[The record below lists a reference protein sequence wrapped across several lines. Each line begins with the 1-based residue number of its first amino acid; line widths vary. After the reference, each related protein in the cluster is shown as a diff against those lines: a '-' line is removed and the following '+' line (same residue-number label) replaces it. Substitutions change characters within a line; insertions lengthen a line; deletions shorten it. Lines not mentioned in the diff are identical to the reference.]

1 MLLFSAKNL
10 LFFFFWLV
18 TSVNV
23 TAVVPF
29 SPANTD
35 FSSPYRKLL
44 EFSRQFPQQKA
55 YLHTDKSDYLAGE
68 TIWIKAYLV
77 SARSHVPDTT
87 STNLFV
93 ELINTRNQVVE
104 FLILPL
110 HNGFS
115 AASIKLSD
123 SLSEGNYQLK
133 AYTNWMK
140 NFSDDFIFTKDIF
153 VYNPAEANYVNRSD
167 IRHNIRFN
175 SGLEQKET
183 IMQLAFFPE
192 GGNLVA
198 GLENRVAFKAADGLG
213 KGQQAKGTLFD
224 AGGNQILEFQT
235 LHDGMGSFSFRPNQG
250 GTYTAQIVFND
261 GTQLRKPLPPVHPMG
276 YLLRVDPGPEVIRVR
291 VEANFDPAQ
300 LNISTDIFIM
310 AHTRGQVGFIEK
322 ANLTGGVF
330 QTNISTGQFP
340 EGVTHITLFGAN
352 EKPLAERLVFI
363 HFSPSNEEN
372 HYVVWEKKELDE
384 MVEVDFWFN
393 PPSALAPEGSS
404 FSLAVT
410 ENFENTR
417 FDKWNIATYL
427 LLTSDFGASVYDPL
441 FYFMDSSPNR
451 LQALDLLMLTHGWR
465 RFNWNDLLAGNLPEI
480 RFREA
485 KGLSIAGKVTPV
497 SSARETGELN
507 IEMSVGHPEKRDI
520 LRTKTD
526 REGNFAFTG
535 LKYNDLF
542 SALIMVERDQRGR
555 IYRVELLERT
565 RVGSLFN
572 PGFKT
577 KPHGVVQR
585 SSDWK
590 PRERPG
596 FFRRFL
602 NRPGSV
608 QETKTTSM
616 YGMPDQTIYL
626 EDIRINYTNV
636 FDLIRDK
643 VVGLSI
649 INGEITLRGPTSI
662 RLSNEPLFF
671 IDEVMVNRF
680 HFLNT
685 PISDVERIEVLRGA
699 NTAILG
705 SRGANGAMFIYTR
718 RAMHQQ
724 QYSYEYQLR
733 GYHQPSEFFIS
744 RINVQ
749 KYIDNQIPR
758 TIFWAPFIVPDQ
770 FGRLR
775 VRIPYPDNPDKLR
788 FRLEGVDSYGQVTF
802 VYF

>member
-1 MLLFSAKNL
+1 MRSFFAKNL
-10 LFFFFWLV
+10 SFFFFWL
-18 TSVNV
+18 T
-23 TAVVPF
+23 TFFIAVAFVPIC
-29 SPANTD
+29 AATTD
-35 FSSPYRKLL
+35 FSTPYRKLL

-55 YLHTDKSDYLAGE
+55 YLHTDKADYLAGE
-68 TIWIKAYLV
+68 KIWIKAYLV

-87 STNLFV
+87 STNLYV

-104 FLILPL
+104 FLIMHLN
-110 HNGFS
+110 NGFS
-115 AASIKLSD
+115 AGSIQLPD
-123 SLSEGNYQLK
+123 SLAGGNYQLK

-140 NFSDDFIFTKDIF
+140 NFSKDFIFTKDLF
-153 VYNPAEANYVNRSD
+153 VHNTAEANYVSRAE
-167 IRHNIRFN
+167 IRHNTRFN
-175 SGLEQKET
+175 SFLEQKEAA
-183 IMQLAFFPE
+183 MQFAFFPE

-198 GLENRVAFKAADGLG
+198 GLENRVAFKAADGHG
-213 KGQQAKGTLFD
+213 KGQQARGTLHD

-235 LHDGMGSFSFRPNQG
+235 VHDGMGLFSYKPNQG
-250 GTYTAQIVFND
+250 GTYTAKIVFD
-261 GTQLRKPLPPVHPMG
+261 EGTQLSLQLPPVQSQG
-276 YLLRVDPGPEVIRVR
+276 YMLRVDPGPEVIRVR
-291 VEANFDPAQ
+291 VEANFDPTL
-300 LNISTDIFIM
+300 LNIPAEVFIM

-322 ANLTGGVF
+322 GRLSESVF
-330 QTNISTGQFP
+330 QTNISNGQFP
-340 EGVTHITLFGAN
+340 EGVTHITLFGPD

-363 HFSPSNEEN
+363 NFLPSNEEH
-372 HYVVWEKKELDE
+372 HYVAWEKRELDE

-393 PPSALAPEGSS
+393 PPNALAPEGSS

-410 ENFENTR
+410 ENFENSR
-417 FDKWNIATYL
+417 FDPLNIASFL
-427 LLTSDFGASVYDPL
+427 LLTSDFGATVYEPL
-441 FYFMDSSPNR
+441 FYFIDNSPVR

-465 RFNWNDLLAGNLPEI
+465 RFNWDDLLAGTMPEI

-485 KGLSIAGKVTPV
+485 KGLAISGKVTPV

-507 IEMSVGHPEKRDI
+507 IEMSVGLPEKRDI

-535 LKYNDLF
+535 LKYNDYF

-555 IYRVELLERT
+555 IYQVELFERT
-565 RVGSLFN
+565 RESALFN

-577 KPHGVVQR
+577 RPHGVVQR
-585 SSDWK
+585 SPDWK
-590 PRERPG
+590 PRERPSFLRS
-596 FFRRFL
+596 FF
-602 NRPGSV
+602 NRPGAL
-608 QETKTTSM
+608 QETKSTSM

-626 EDIRINYTNV
+626 EDIRVNYSNV

-649 INGEITLRGPTSI
+649 INGEITLRGPTSL

-733 GYHQPSEFFIS
+733 GYHQPDEFFIS

-749 KYIDNQIPR
+749 KYIENQIPR

-770 FGRLR
+770 NGRLR
-775 VRIPYPDNPDKLR
+775 VRIPYPDNADRLK